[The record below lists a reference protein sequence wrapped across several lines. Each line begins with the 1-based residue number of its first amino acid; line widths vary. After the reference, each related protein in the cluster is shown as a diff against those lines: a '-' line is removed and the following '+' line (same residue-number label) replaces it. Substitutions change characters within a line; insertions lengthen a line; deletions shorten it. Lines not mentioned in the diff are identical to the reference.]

1 MNRTLNAEEIT
12 EIEIVVNDIYA
23 ERGITTDVNSL
34 YEKIGGMVDSN
45 KYTVGKIRKRMPTLT
60 DFQRKLL
67 ERGNCKELAKLL
79 IPFLRGNSLRNI
91 RL

>member
-34 YEKIGGMVDSN
+34 YEK
-45 KYTVGKIRKRMPTLT
+45 
-60 DFQRKLL
+60 QRWQS
-67 ERGNCKELAKLL
+67 R
-79 IPFLRGNSLRNI
+79 
-91 RL
+91 